1 MRSATFWVI
10 HPPSKSRAMVE
21 FGLIDKK
28 VKLMGIF
35 FTHGNVVELPLIR
48 ECQQKAKAMFADSW
62 QTPPF
67 IG

>member
-1 MRSATFWVI
+1 MI
-10 HPPSKSRAMVE
+10 E

-35 FTHGNVVELPLIR
+35 FTHGNVVDIELVR
-48 ECQQKAKAMFADSW
+48 KCQQKAKLLFQDSW
-62 QTPPF
+62 HTPPF

>member
-1 MRSATFWVI
+1 MRSATFWVW
-10 HPPSKSRAMVE
+10 HAASKSRAMVE

-35 FTHGNVVELPLIR
+35 FTHGNVVDLVVVRNCQRRAR
-48 ECQQKAKAMFADSW
+48 EIFLDSW
-62 QTPPF
+62 RTPPF

>member
-21 FGLIDKK
+21 YGLIDKK

-35 FTHGNVVELPLIR
+35 FTHGNVVDIATIRKTRDQAKLI
-48 ECQQKAKAMFADSW
+48 FADSW